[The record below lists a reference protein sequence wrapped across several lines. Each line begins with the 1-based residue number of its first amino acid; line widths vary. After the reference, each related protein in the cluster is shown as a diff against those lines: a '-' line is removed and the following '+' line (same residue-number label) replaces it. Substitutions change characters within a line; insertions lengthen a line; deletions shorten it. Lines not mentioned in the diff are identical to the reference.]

1 MKRTLLSSLV
11 LGPAL
16 LLGAL
21 LLPAAAA
28 AAGPIT
34 PSAACTAVGAT
45 VTCNLWAKT
54 GTVALPGS
62 ATPTPIWGFSATSG
76 GSPTLPGPVLVVN
89 QGDTVTVNLTN
100 NLAVT
105 TSILFDGQAM
115 VPDVT
120 GAAAGGTKGYTFAA
134 SASGTYL
141 YEAGLIPGSQYQVA
155 MGLYGVLVVRP
166 AGAPGQ
172 AYANPATAFDDEA
185 LVVLGEIDPKLN
197 TSSNPSAFDLR
208 NFAPKY
214 SLING
219 QAYSSAAPS
228 ITTTGGNR
236 LLLRYA
242 NAGIGHHSMG
252 VLGLRQSVL
261 AADGSPLQYPRNMT
275 AETVAPGQTADVLIS
290 VPASTATS
298 TKYALYDAALLLNN
312 NGGQPFG
319 GMLAFIDAAASG
331 TSTGDTVG
339 PITSGVTLD
348 VGTGALAASVTDAS
362 TGASGVSAAEYY
374 VDTTTGTGTPMAG
387 SFGSDPAAVTA
398 TVSLGALTS
407 GSHTIYVRGQDGATP
422 TGNWGA
428 FSSVT
433 FSLDTT
439 GPTTSG
445 LVLSPNP
452 SDGSVPV
459 TLSGSAS
466 DTATGNANVVAAEY
480 TIDGGTAVPMTLNTT
495 APTVSL
501 TATIPAGLAAGAH
514 PVTVRSQD
522 AALNWGAP
530 ATITLTVV
538 TATGPTTSNV
548 SATPAA
554 NNGSYGQSSS
564 SLSVRVRA
572 TFTDPVATITAGE
585 GFIDTVGASGT
596 GFPFT
601 PTDGVFN
608 ALSEAGY
615 ADIPLATI
623 NALSVGNHTIF
634 VRGRNA
640 AGTWG
645 ATASITYLIDRTV
658 PTFTGISIAPNNTV
672 ALPSV
677 TLTVNGATDPLVSG
691 LASGVAG
698 GEFWLGTTV
707 PAAGSGTPFT
717 GSSATVPIGSLN
729 PGTYTVGAR
738 IRDAAGNWSTVTWTT
753 TLTVVTRDDIFANG
767 FDTGAGSWGWTS
779 RSTTNGTRLNVTTN
793 PALVGARSLRAQG
806 NNTNYVQY
814 NFGSGANPASGT
826 YDARFVF
833 NPNNNASSGQDILAA
848 SAGTSNGS
856 FNSPLFRVRYQR
868 NGAQP
873 QVQIQVGAT
882 ANAAWVNITN
892 NASNVIEVVW
902 QSGTT
907 LELYVNGTLAQTLT
921 ASAGSVS
928 AVRLGSVTSGGS
940 STNLYL
946 DAFASKR
953 SVSPIYG
960 P

>member
-1 MKRTLLSSLV
+1 MKRTFLSSLV

-21 LLPAAAA
+21 LLPATAAA
-28 AAGPIT
+28 VGPIT
-34 PSAACTAVGAT
+34 PSSACTAVGTA
-45 VTCNLWAKT
+45 VTCNLWAKVQT
-54 GTVALPGS
+54 GGPALPG
-62 ATPTPIWGFSATSG
+62 TTVTKWWGFSDSATG
-76 GSPTLPGPVLVVN
+76 IPTLPGPVLVVN

-105 TSILFDGQAM
+105 TSILFDGQP
-115 VPDVT
+115 VIPDTT
-120 GAAAGGTKGYTFAA
+120 GVGAGGTKSYAFNA
-134 SASGTYL
+134 SAPGTYL
-141 YEAGLIPGSQYQVA
+141 YEAGLIPGTQYQVA

-166 AGAPGQ
+166 SGAPGQ
-172 AYANPATAFDDEA
+172 AYGASTAFDDEA
-185 LVVLGEIDPKLN
+185 LVVLGEIDPVLN
-197 TSSNPSAFDLR
+197 GSANPVAFDLR
-208 NFAPKY
+208 NFAPKFQ
-214 SLING
+214 LING

-228 ITTTGGNR
+228 IATTGGNK

-261 AADGSPLQYPRNMT
+261 AADGSPLQYPRNMA
-275 AETVAPGQTADVLIS
+275 AETVAPGQTADVLVS
-290 VPASTATS
+290 VPSSTAVS

-348 VGTGALAASVTDAS
+348 IGTGALAASVTDAS
-362 TGASGVSAAEYY
+362 AGGSGVSAAEYY
-374 VDTTTGTGTPMAG
+374 VDTTTGTGTAMAG

-407 GSHTIYVRGQDGATP
+407 GSHTIYVRGQDGVTP

-433 FSLDTT
+433 FTLDTT

-480 TIDGGTAVPMTLNTT
+480 TIDGGPAVPMTLNTS
-495 APTVSL
+495 APTVGL

-522 AALNWGAP
+522 AALNWGAT
-530 ATITLTVV
+530 AAITLNVV
-538 TATGPTTSNV
+538 TATGPTTSAV
-548 SATPAA
+548 SANPAA
-554 NNGSYGQSSS
+554 NNGTYGQSSS
-564 SLSVRVRA
+564 NLSVRVRA

-585 GFIDTVGASGT
+585 GFIDTVGAPGT

-608 ALSEAGY
+608 ALGEAGY
-615 ADIPLATI
+615 ADIPLTTI
-623 NALSVGNHTIF
+623 NSLSVGNHTIA

-645 ATASITYLIDRTV
+645 TTVSITYLIDKTA
-658 PTFTGISIAPNNTV
+658 PTFTGISLAPSPTLGAPN
-672 ALPSV
+672 V
-677 TLTVNGATDPLVSG
+677 TLTVNGATDPLVGG

-698 GEFWLGTTV
+698 GAYWIDTAAPAPGGGT
-707 PAAGSGTPFT
+707 AFT
-717 GSSATVPIGSLN
+717 GMTASIPTAGLSTGNHTI
-729 PGTYTVGAR
+729 GAR
-738 IRDAAGNWSTVTWTT
+738 VRDAAGNWSTANFSATVTVIPD
-753 TLTVVTRDDIFANG
+753 LIFVNG
-767 FDTGAGSWGWTS
+767 FDTGGGNWGWTS
-779 RSTTNGTRLNVTTN
+779 RSTSTTARLNVTTS

-814 NFGSGANPASGT
+814 NFGTGANPASGT

-833 NPNNNASSGQDILAA
+833 NPNNNASSGQDILRAA
-848 SAGTSNGS
+848 AGTSNAS
-856 FNSPLFRVRYQR
+856 FNSPLFRVRYR
-868 NGAQP
+868 RSGAQP
-873 QVQIQVGAT
+873 QVQLQVGAT
-882 ANAAWVNITN
+882 ANPTWVNITN

-928 AVRLGSVTSGGS
+928 AVRLGSVSSGGS
-940 STNLYL
+940 STDLYF